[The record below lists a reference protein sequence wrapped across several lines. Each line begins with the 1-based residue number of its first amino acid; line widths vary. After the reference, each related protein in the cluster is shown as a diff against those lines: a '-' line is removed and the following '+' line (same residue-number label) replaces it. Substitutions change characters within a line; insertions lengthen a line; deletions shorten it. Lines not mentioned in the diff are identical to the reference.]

1 MTDSNP
7 MRNLY
12 VRLAEAGISES
23 YVRDYILPEWWSDEI
38 AESSTGFLE
47 AIGYIAKHLGIEPSV
62 LRDEERS
69 LSARNVAGA
78 RFKLRADVDAE
89 DVTWA
94 QSVAVRAGEMAAYA
108 TEASFQLSPEES
120 ATSIRDC
127 ILENGAEWVD
137 LEHLLSFC
145 WDSGL
150 PVLHVPEVPGNKM
163 DGMVVGAEDRPVIV
177 LSKDHSQKAWLLFIL
192 AHELGHIVKGHL
204 ERGDVLVDEEY
215 APDSSDP
222 REQEADR
229 FAVELLSGD
238 PDFEVAGDLVKAEV
252 LAEQAKG
259 FANEHQM
266 APGAAVLN
274 FTYNHPKR
282 PWGLANA
289 TLKELRPDANAPEII
304 RSSLQENLDWS
315 SLPDESA
322 DFLARVS
329 GIDRSSEPVPAG
341 S

>member
-7 MRNLY
+7 MNDLY
-12 VRLAEAGISES
+12 VRLEDAGIDES
-23 YVRDYILPEWWSDEI
+23 YVRNFILPEWWSDEI
-38 AESSTGFLE
+38 AESSTGLLE
-47 AIGYIAKHLGIEPSV
+47 GIGYIAKHLGIEPSV

-78 RFKLRADVDAE
+78 RFKLRADVEAD

-94 QSVAVRAGEMAAYA
+94 QSIAVRAGEMAAHA
-108 TEASFQLSPEES
+108 AKMPFQLSSEES
-120 ATSIRDC
+120 APSIRNR
-127 ILENGAEWVD
+127 ILENGAKWVD
-137 LEHLLSFC
+137 LEHLLCFC
-145 WDSGL
+145 WNSGL

-177 LSKDHSQKAWLLFIL
+177 LSKNHSQKAWLLFIL
-192 AHELGHIVKGHL
+192 AHELGHVVEDHL
-204 ERGDVLVDEEY
+204 EQGDVLVDEEY
-215 APDSSDP
+215 TPDSSDP
-222 REQEADR
+222 LEQEANR

-238 PDFEVAGDLVKAEV
+238 PDFEVVWPLMKAEI

-289 TLKELRPDANAPEII
+289 TLKELRPEADAPGMI

-315 SLPDESA
+315 SLPSESA

-329 GIDRSSEPVPAG
+329 GIDRSAEPVPAG

>member
-1 MTDSNP
+1 MTDSDP

-12 VRLAEAGISES
+12 VRLEDAGISES
-23 YVRDYILPEWWSDEI
+23 YVRNYILPEWWSDEI

-47 AIGYIAKHLGIEPSV
+47 GIGYIAKHLGIEPSA
-62 LRDEERS
+62 LRDEETS
-69 LSARNVAGA
+69 LSARSVAGA
-78 RFKLRADVDAE
+78 RFKLRTDMDAG

-108 TEASFQLSPEES
+108 FDASFQLSSEDS
-120 ATSIRDC
+120 GSSIRSR
-127 ILENGAEWVD
+127 ILEGGAKWVD

-150 PVLHVPEVPGNKM
+150 PVLHIPEVPGNKM
-163 DGMVVGAEDRPVIV
+163 DGMVVGAEDRPVII

-192 AHELGHIVKGHL
+192 AHELGHIVEGHL
-204 ERGDVLVDEEY
+204 GKGDVLLDEEY
-215 APDSSDP
+215 TPDSSDP

-238 PDFEVAGDLVKAEV
+238 PEFEIVGDLVKAEV
-252 LAEQAKG
+252 LAEQAKK
-259 FANEHQM
+259 FAAEHQIT
-266 APGAAVLN
+266 PGAAVLN
-274 FTYNHPKR
+274 FTHNHPER
-282 PWGLANA
+282 PWPLANA
-289 TLKELRPDANAPEII
+289 TLRELRPDANAPEII
-304 RSSLQENLDWS
+304 RSTLQERLDWA

-322 DFLARVS
+322 KFLARVS
-329 GIDRSSEPVPAG
+329 GIDRSSEPLPAA

>member
-7 MRNLY
+7 MKNLY
-12 VRLAEAGISES
+12 VRLEDAGISES
-23 YVRDYILPEWWSDEI
+23 YVRAYVLPEWWRDEI

-47 AIGYIAKHLGIEPSV
+47 AIGYIAKHLGVEPSV
-62 LRDEERS
+62 LRDEEAS
-69 LSARNVAGA
+69 LSAQSVAGA
-78 RFKLRADVDAE
+78 RFKLRADVDAD

-108 TEASFQLSPEES
+108 IDAPFQLSSETS
-120 ATSIRDC
+120 ASSIRNH
-127 ILENGAEWVD
+127 ILETGARWVD

-192 AHELGHIVKGHL
+192 AHELGHIVEGHL

-215 APDSSDP
+215 TPDSSDP
-222 REQEADR
+222 REREADR

-238 PDFEVAGDLVKAEV
+238 PEFEVGGDLVKAEV
-252 LAEQAKG
+252 LAEQARE
-259 FANEHQM
+259 FAAEYQI

-274 FTYNHPKR
+274 FTHNHPKH
-282 PWGLANA
+282 PWPLANA
-289 TLKELRPDANAPEII
+289 TLNELRPDANAPESI
-304 RSSLQENLDWS
+304 RSTLRERLDWS
-315 SLPDESA
+315 SLPNESA
-322 DFLARVS
+322 DFLARVT
-329 GIDRSSEPVPAG
+329 GLNRSTEPVPVG